1 MRCCIEFWLKAV
13 MWQVVLLGD
22 AAHSMS
28 PVLGQACNCGLED
41 AQVFAGVSQCRVS
54 QYRTMDAEQLVSA
67 AEARGWPCSSQLGD
81 HVVGLQSPG

>member
-1 MRCCIEFWLKAV
+1 

-41 AQVFAGVSQCRVS
+41 AQVFAGVC
-54 QYRTMDAEQLVSA
+54 LVS
-67 AEARGWPCSSQLGD
+67 
-81 HVVGLQSPG
+81 HVSH